1 VEKVLVAGLGNP
13 GDEYAGTRHNIGFRV
28 ADLLCRRIKG
38 RFVRGGSEYL
48 FARSTVDPLSV
59 VLLKPLTYMNN
70 SGTAIADALTAYDVP
85 LERVII
91 IVDDFA
97 LPLGRLRIRGKGSDG
112 GHNGLTSVIHALGTE
127 NFARLRCGIG
137 SDPMPSKSL
146 MRTFVLSSF
155 EQDEISEV
163 EQMIVRAADAALEF
177 ARTGL
182 ASAMNRFNTG

>member
-28 ADLLCRRIKG
+28 ADELCRRIKG

-48 FARSTVDPLSV
+48 FARAVVDPVSV

-70 SGTAIADALTAYDVP
+70 SGAAIAEVMSRYAVP
-85 LERVII
+85 VEQMIVV
-91 IVDDFA
+91 VDDFS

-112 GHNGLTSVIHALGTE
+112 GHNGLTSVVHALGTE

-137 SDPMPSKSL
+137 SDPMPSKSS
-146 MRTFVLSSF
+146 MRTWVLSSF
-155 EQDEISEV
+155 EHDEISEV
-163 EQMIVRAADAALEF
+163 ERMIVRAADAALEF
-177 ARTGL
+177 ARAGL
-182 ASAMNRFNTG
+182 ASAMNRYNTG